1 MSKMRPQDRVV
12 IAGGGPVGLV
22 AALQLSHHGI
32 PVLVLEAGKELAY
45 DLRASTFHPPT
56 LDILDPFG
64 VTEQLIAQG
73 LKAPGWQYRDRESG
87 ERAEFDLGLIKDATA
102 HPYRVQCEQ
111 HKLTRILLDKLKAR
125 DNFEIWFDTKV
136 SSVGQNENIA
146 WAKVNRDGE
155 EVTVEG
161 RYLIG
166 ADGANSAVRQT
177 LGLGFDG
184 VTYPEWFVQGT
195 TTFEFRDH
203 IPHLSLINYV
213 SDSNEWFVLLRVVGQ
228 WRALFPSRDGET
240 PEEAITDEAIQKRLN
255 GVLKRT
261 EPYPLTHKTI
271 YRVHQRVVT
280 TYNVGRILLAGDSA
294 HLNNP
299 LGGMG
304 MNGGIHDATNLTT
317 KINAVWKGEADDSV
331 FDRYTRQRQPIA
343 VEFVQAQAER
353 NRQLLRERDSTVRL
367 ARFHETVKTA
377 NDPAAARAFLMRS
390 SMIES
395 LRRSEQI
402 A

>member
-1 MSKMRPQDRVV
+1 M
-12 IAGGGPVGLV
+12 
-22 AALQLSHHGI
+22 
-32 PVLVLEAGKELAY
+32 
-45 DLRASTFHPPT
+45 
-56 LDILDPFG
+56 LD
-64 VTEQLIAQG
+64 
-73 LKAPGWQYRDRESG
+73 
-87 ERAEFDLGLIKDATA
+87 
-102 HPYRVQCEQ
+102 
-111 HKLTRILLDKLKAR
+111 
-125 DNFEIWFDTKV
+125 
-136 SSVGQNENIA
+136 
-146 WAKVNRDGE
+146 RDGYRPNVAIVIVNARNQVFWGKRIRE
-155 EVTVEG
+155 H
-161 RYLIG
+161 
-166 ADGANSAVRQT
+166 SWQ
-177 LGLGFDG
+177 F
-184 VTYPEWFVQGT
+184 PQGG
-195 TTFEFRDH
+195 
-203 IPHLSLINYV
+203 IN
-213 SDSNEWFVLLRVVGQ
+213 
-228 WRALFPSRDGET
+228 AGET